1 MMIEDPRRYVQMLK
15 FLRTRIEDGTYKPEE
30 LLPSIQ
36 KLSEETGF
44 SRHTI
49 TRAMRILQ
57 DEGVVER
64 IPGLGYGATGKTANG
79 RPRQSVVVPITGQAR
94 YSDGAAGAPLS

>member
-1 MMIEDPRRYVQMLK
+1 MMIEDPRRYVQMLT

-36 KLSEETGF
+36 KLSKETGF

-57 DEGVVER
+57 DEGLVER
-64 IPGLGYGATGKTANG
+64 IPGLGYGATGKTADG
-79 RPRQSVVVPITGQAR
+79 RSRERVVVPITGMAR
-94 YSDGAAGAPLS
+94 NPDGTATL